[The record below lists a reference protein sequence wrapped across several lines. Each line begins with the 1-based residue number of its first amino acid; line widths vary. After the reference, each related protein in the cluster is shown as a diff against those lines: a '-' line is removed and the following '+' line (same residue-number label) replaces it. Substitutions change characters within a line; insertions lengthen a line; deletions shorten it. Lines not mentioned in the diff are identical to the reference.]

1 MMNRNF
7 IRFGLMLLGLV
18 LLNVIV
24 SRDSGRKQEFLS
36 TVGKMKAASQMATM
50 NFAPS
55 EAVAAEP
62 SGNAIVL
69 IGASQRLTFNELRQY
84 RFSRRTKNPVPKNLL
99 DAQGKEVDI
108 AGYMIPL
115 NEALDVTEFM
125 LIQVPFFGCC
135 FSVPPEPNET
145 VMVTMQ
151 KGKKTEYVYTPIRVR
166 GKFQVSESKIDDFI
180 TSVYKIE
187 ATAVSAASADDKDV
201 VKHQAG
207 SAPPSGY

>member
-1 MMNRNF
+1 MNRNF

-36 TVGKMKAASQMATM
+36 TVGKMKAASQMAAM